1 MNLSLSR
8 ARRCFFLRNV
18 ELWNLV
24 RRLDYTSFTMPI
36 TESMS
41 VIGAGTGIVS
51 LTFGALRS
59 AKTTHADGC
68 IFATDLGKSSAI
80 FGDLRILTTRS
91 QTQLF
96 P

>member
-1 MNLSLSR
+1 MNLSPPR
-8 ARRCFFLRNV
+8 VRRCLSLRNV

-24 RRLDYTSFTMPI
+24 RLDYTSFTMPI

-51 LTFGALRS
+51 LTFAALRS

-68 IFATDLGKSSAI
+68 IFATDLGK
-80 FGDLRILTTRS
+80 
-91 QTQLF
+91 
-96 P
+96 

>member
-1 MNLSLSR
+1 MDLSQPRVRHCL
-8 ARRCFFLRNV
+8 LPRNV

-24 RRLDYTSFTMPI
+24 RLDYTSFTMPI

-68 IFATDLGKSSAI
+68 IFATDLGK
-80 FGDLRILTTRS
+80 
-91 QTQLF
+91 
-96 P
+96 

>member
-8 ARRCFFLRNV
+8 ARRCFLPRNV

-24 RRLDYTSFTMPI
+24 RINHTTAIVTF

-51 LTFGALRS
+51 LTLGALRS
-59 AKTTHADGC
+59 ANTTHADGC
-68 IFATDLGKSSAI
+68 IFTTDLGERHQRLSAI
-80 FGDLRILTTRS
+80 CAS
-91 QTQLF
+91 
-96 P
+96 